1 MSKLLWHLFGQ
12 LLETFG
18 QHFYSIIWSHWPPQ
32 GQTQIR
38 ERNNSVVLTFK
49 NTSNKSKKE
58 LKRGFKLMISVC
70 LWPFRYVYIF
80 SIYKKLGL
88 IWHFYAIGQIC
99 IAVGEWPK
107 IAEII

>member
-1 MSKLLWHLFGQ
+1 
-12 LLETFG
+12 
-18 QHFYSIIWSHWPPQ
+18 
-32 GQTQIR
+32 
-38 ERNNSVVLTFK
+38 
-49 NTSNKSKKE
+49 
-58 LKRGFKLMISVC
+58 MISLC